1 MLEQLFHY
9 FEQNPFIYLEIL
21 GAILT
26 IWCVYL
32 ASKNNILNWPMSML
46 ASVVYFF
53 VFFQNRFFSDAYLQV
68 IFLMVQSYGWWYWSA
83 LNHSKTNKKITKIT
97 FKYALIL
104 LIFSVSLYFIWYS
117 VYIKINPNARSP
129 YIDTLCTV
137 LSITALYMQAKH
149 WLENWIL
156 WIVVDLIYVPMYLNG
171 NQFITAALYTFL
183 IVLAAKGFLEWKQ
196 KMLAEENQD

>member
-32 ASKNNILNWPMSML
+32 ASKNNILNWPISML

-83 LNHSKTNKKITKIT
+83 LNDSKTNKKITKIK
-97 FKYALIL
+97 FKYSL
-104 LIFSVSLYFIWYS
+104 LLFIISVSLYFIWYS
-117 VYIKINPNARSP
+117 IYIKINPNARSP

-137 LSITALYMQAKH
+137 VSLTALYMQAKH

-183 IVLAAKGFLEWKQ
+183 IVLAAKGFIEWKQ
-196 KMLAEENQD
+196 KMLTEVNQD